1 MTPYLDLGRH
11 SDLLELS
18 KTIIRPHAVSDESL
32 LSNPYLRTRE
42 NEGWRDR
49 HKYSAS

>member
-11 SDLLELS
+11 STRTFKDY
-18 KTIIRPHAVSDESL
+18 RPHAVSDESL